1 MNQVII
7 DEEDIRI
14 DTLLSRKLQIPRSD
28 ILEAIKL
35 GFVLHKSHEIKPSR
49 KFENGS
55 VIDIDPR
62 FYQFL
67 DSISKKTSEI
77 VPTKIDL
84 DIIFSDE
91 NFAVIN
97 KQAGLVVHPG
107 VGTGNNTLLNAIHY
121 HFKIDNYA
129 DEIIQNSGIVHR
141 LDKNT
146 TGLMIIAKNK
156 TAHKFI
162 SAQIQEKINF
172 RRKYL
177 AICYGTPSPASG
189 MIENFVCKDPKDHTK
204 MIIDTTQNESS
215 RVAITHYQTVEVI
228 QDGKFSIIEN
238 TLETGRTH
246 QIRLHMLSVKHP
258 ILGDG
263 VYKNNRYINIKDQSD
278 EVKSFINSID
288 RQMLHSYYLSFVNIN
303 GKTEE
308 FQVEIP
314 SDMKKCISILQK

>member
-1 MNQVII
+1 MNQII
-7 DEEDIRI
+7 VDQEETRI
-14 DTLLSRKLQIPRSD
+14 DTFLSQKLQIPRSD
-28 ILEAIKL
+28 ISEGIRL
-35 GFVLHKSHEIKPSR
+35 GFITYKSSFIKPSR

-55 VIDIDPR
+55 IIDLGLE

-67 DSISKKTSEI
+67 DSIKQKTSEI

-84 DIIFSDE
+84 DIVFSDE

-129 DEIIQNSGIVHR
+129 DEIIQNPGIVHR
-141 LDKNT
+141 LDKDT

-162 SAQIQEKINF
+162 SAQIQEKVNF
-172 RRKYL
+172 CRKYL

-189 MIENFVCKDPKDHTK
+189 KIQNLVCKDPKDHTK

-215 RVAITHYQTVEVI
+215 RVAITHYQTMEAI

-246 QIRLHMLSVKHP
+246 QIRLHMLSIKHP
-258 ILGDG
+258 ILGDN
-263 VYKNNRYINIKDQSD
+263 VYKNNRYINIRDQND
-278 EVKSFINSID
+278 DVKSFINNIS
-288 RQMLHSYYLSFVNIN
+288 RQMLHSYCLSFININ
-303 GKTEE
+303 GKIEE
-308 FQVEIP
+308 FQVEMP
-314 SDMKKCISILQK
+314 SDMIECISVLQK